1 MKTKNTK
8 NRKEREESWVRGDDS
23 SRTYLAQ
30 IRFFFVSFVFFVC
43 FVSALACSNRAFA
56 QAEEVVKPDP
66 VVEARMKALAEELRC
81 LVCQNQTIADS
92 HAPLALDLRNQIR
105 TQIAQGRSDSQIRD
119 YMVERYGDFVLY
131 RPPFKATTALLWVGP
146 FALVG
151 IGAGIFLLMVRR
163 RGAAG
168 ESREEVGA
176 KRRAE
181 LEKLLADRGGEP
193 R

>member
-1 MKTKNTK
+1 M
-8 NRKEREESWVRGDDS
+8 RAVLVALLLSW
-23 SRTYLAQ
+23 
-30 IRFFFVSFVFFVC
+30 
-43 FVSALACSNRAFA
+43 SALALG
-56 QAEEVVKPDP
+56 QAEEVAKPDP
-66 VVEARMKALAEELRC
+66 VVETRMKALAEELRC

-146 FALVG
+146 FALIA
-151 IGAGIFLLMVRR
+151 IGAGIFFFMVRR
-163 RGAAG
+163 RRAVQAP
-168 ESREEVGA
+168 REEVSG

-181 LEKLLADRGGEP
+181 LEKLLADREP
-193 R
+193 P